1 MPGASE
7 KVGEG
12 ERVGE
17 SVVMASAKVVT
28 EHASAK
34 NTFDK
39 EYIVSCSDERKSV
52 CFEKSKLVGSR
63 NVLKREVQVQSGTDL
78 LTVLRL

>member
-1 MPGASE
+1 LPGASE

-17 SVVMASAKVVT
+17 SVIMASAKVVT

-34 NTFDK
+34 TTFDK

-52 CFEKSKLVGSR
+52 
-63 NVLKREVQVQSGTDL
+63 
-78 LTVLRL
+78 